1 MSSHPEVEAV
11 WSGYFCG
18 RHSTSVGF
26 HNPISDGGFVMK
38 LSANA
43 SRKPILPVLA
53 VVAAFGC
60 MSAAYADD
68 DEGGDSRI
76 SVGRSIAPVK
86 LDLRGRSPAKVWLGS
101 YIVNAQGGCN
111 DCHTF
116 PSFAPGGDPHQGQ
129 PLIINAAKYLA
140 GGTPFGP
147 ALKSKNITPDQSGR
161 PAGLTRAEFVSLMRT
176 GRDPDNPSHILQVMP
191 WPVYGRMI
199 EHDLHAVY
207 EYLSAIP
214 SLPNN
219 Y

>member
-1 MSSHPEVEAV
+1 
-11 WSGYFCG
+11 
-18 RHSTSVGF
+18 
-26 HNPISDGGFVMK
+26 MK
-38 LSANA
+38 LFANA
-43 SRKPILPVLA
+43 SCKSAFSVLA
-53 VVAAFGC
+53 VSVALSCA
-60 MSAAYADD
+60 SVAYADD
-68 DEGGDSRI
+68 DDGDAGGSRI
-76 SVGRSIAPVK
+76 KVGRAIAPVK
-86 LDLRGRSPAKVWLGS
+86 LDLRGKSHAKVWLGS

-129 PLIINAAKYLA
+129 PLVINAAKYLA
-140 GGTPFGP
+140 GGAPFGP
-147 ALKSKNITPDQSGR
+147 ALKSKNITPDQNGR
-161 PAGLTRAEFVSLMRT
+161 PAGLTRDEFLSLMRT

-199 EHDLHAVY
+199 DSDLLAVY